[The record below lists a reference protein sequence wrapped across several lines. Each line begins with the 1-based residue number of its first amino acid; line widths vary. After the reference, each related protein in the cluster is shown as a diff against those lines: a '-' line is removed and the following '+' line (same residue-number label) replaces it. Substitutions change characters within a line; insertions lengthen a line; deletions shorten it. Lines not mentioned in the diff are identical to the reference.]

1 MSMFGC
7 ELERP
12 AREWWPAFFSHI
24 ADAEVIESGFD
35 LAWAIEGLGFTLVY
49 STNRPDYTH
58 TGTRRWLTEHDL
70 PTGRALRVQT
80 TR

>member
-1 MSMFGC
+1 M
-7 ELERP
+7 
-12 AREWWPAFFSHI
+12 
-24 ADAEVIESGFD
+24 IESGFD